1 MIEKNLVAQRSKTT
15 SNSTKAETKDPE
27 VKAADLATSNL
38 GKQQILDDRLILE
51 EKTLQS
57 VVPLEVLALTCN
69 HRKEMFKDKARMHLL
84 AHLILGSS
92 LVDQRKAHPVRRQGK
107 PVVPQQR
114 QLRQRQ
120 QRQLV

>member
-1 MIEKNLVAQRSKTT
+1 MRMTGFLIIPVVVFANKVR
-15 SNSTKAETKDPE
+15 
-27 VKAADLATSNL
+27 
-38 GKQQILDDRLILE
+38 KQ
-51 EKTLQS
+51 LQ
-57 VVPLEVLALTCN
+57 ALPTV
-69 HRKEMFKDKARMHLL
+69 
-84 AHLILGSS
+84 GSS